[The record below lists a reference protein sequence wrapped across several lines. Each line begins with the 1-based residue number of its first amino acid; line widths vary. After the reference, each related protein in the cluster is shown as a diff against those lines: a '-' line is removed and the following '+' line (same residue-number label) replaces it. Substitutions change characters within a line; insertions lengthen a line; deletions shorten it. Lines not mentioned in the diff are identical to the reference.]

1 MTMIQQWRHD
11 IITLHYVY
19 PLSFQ
24 KLQRLMK
31 ECAGKS
37 HLVDCSIQKLSLLL
51 NVTESKANK
60 VKHQF
65 LQFRA
70 LSLIHQLENEP
81 FQTIVYGDED
91 YPKMLYSLYD
101 PPVVLYVLGETSL
114 LQNKMIAIIGARD
127 ATNYSEKAM
136 EAIIPPLVKKHFVVV
151 SGMAKGADTMAHMQT
166 IKHGGKT
173 VAVLG
178 SGFWHIYPKEN
189 EALFWTLQKSHC
201 IVTEYPPYMPPSKW
215 NFPMRN
221 RIISGLAQALVVTE
235 AKEQSGTLITTN
247 LALEQGKDVF
257 VVPGSIFSNTSS
269 GTNLLLKEGAIPIWN
284 GEQILEE
291 MKLIFM

>member
-1 MTMIQQWRHD
+1 MTMIQQWRQD

-24 KLQRLMK
+24 KLQRLMM

-51 NVTESKANK
+51 NVPENKARMIQ
-60 VKHQF
+60 HQF
-65 LQFRA
+65 LQFRT
-70 LSLIHQLENEP
+70 LPLTDQMEKERFHI
-81 FQTIVYGDED
+81 IVYGDED
-91 YPKMLYSLYD
+91 YPKMLYPLYD
-101 PPVVLYVLGETSL
+101 PPVILYVLGEPSF
-114 LQNKMIAIIGARD
+114 LQKNMIAIIGARD
-127 ATNYSEKAM
+127 ATNYSEQIM
-136 EAIIPPLVKKHFVVV
+136 DVIIPPLVANDLLIV
-151 SGMAKGADTMAHMQT
+151 SGMAKGADTLAHQQT
-166 IKHGGKT
+166 IKHGGQT

-201 IVTEYPPYMPPSKW
+201 IVTEYPPYMPPNKW
-215 NFPMRN
+215 HFPMRN

-235 AKEQSGTLITTN
+235 AKERSGTLITTT

-257 VVPGSIFSNTSS
+257 VVPGSIFSPTST
-269 GTNLLLKEGAIPIWN
+269 GTNQLLKEGAIPIWN
-284 GEQILEE
+284 GEQIVEE